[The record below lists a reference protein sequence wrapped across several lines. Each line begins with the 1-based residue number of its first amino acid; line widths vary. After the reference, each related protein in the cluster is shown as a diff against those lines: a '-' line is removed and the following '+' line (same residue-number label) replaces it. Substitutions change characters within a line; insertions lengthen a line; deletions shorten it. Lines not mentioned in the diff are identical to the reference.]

1 MAISKEHYNVSD
13 AKDLESLKRSL
24 NRILS
29 RMQDRLDK
37 LEGGRGTATIT
48 DGLTIKSNDQILHG
62 FNTSD
67 EV

>member
-1 MAISKEHYNVSD
+1 MATSKEHYSVND
-13 AKDLESLKRSL
+13 ANDLESLKRSL

-29 RMQDRLDK
+29 RIQDRLDK
-37 LEGGRGTATIT
+37 NEGGRGTATVL
-48 DGLTIKSNDQILHG
+48 DGLTVKSNDHILHG

>member
-1 MAISKEHYNVSD
+1 MAASKEHYNVND

-24 NRILS
+24 NRLLS
-29 RMQDRLDK
+29 RIQDRLDK
-37 LEGGRGTATIT
+37 IEGGRGAATIT
-48 DGLTIKSNDQILHG
+48 DGLTVKSNDQILHG

>member
-1 MAISKEHYNVSD
+1 MATSKEHYSVND
-13 AKDLESLKRSL
+13 ANDLESLKRSL

-29 RMQDRLDK
+29 RIQDRLDK
-37 LEGGRGTATIT
+37 IEGGRGTATIT
-48 DGLTIKSNDQILHG
+48 DGLTVKSNDQILHG